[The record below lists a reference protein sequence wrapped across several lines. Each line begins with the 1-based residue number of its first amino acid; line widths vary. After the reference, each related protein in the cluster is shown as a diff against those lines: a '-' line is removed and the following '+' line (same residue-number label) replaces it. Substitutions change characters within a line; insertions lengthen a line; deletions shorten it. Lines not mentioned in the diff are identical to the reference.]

1 LPHPLSLFPD
11 FCTQFAEVL
20 AEGSDAYYK
29 KNLCV
34 QVDQISPGIS
44 ERYLLD
50 PARFQ
55 TELTE
60 YHSYIRD
67 MVQVFQD
74 HLPNSTA
81 HNSTLFADDVLHFS
95 TQLAA
100 VSIQPSDQYITRIM
114 NLIRPNT
121 SSVNK
126 MSRQEGNVSI
136 PVSPNFIFK
145 MTYRMDFSKIM
156 CCMVA
161 LNSVA
166 L

>member
-1 LPHPLSLFPD
+1 
-11 FCTQFAEVL
+11 L
-20 AEGSDAYYK
+20 ACYK
-29 KNLCV
+29 KGLCV

-74 HLPNSTA
+74 HMPNSTA
-81 HNSTLFADDVLHFS
+81 HNATLFADDVLHFS

-100 VSIQPSDQYITRIM
+100 VSTKPG
-114 NLIRPNT
+114 L
-121 SSVNK
+121 
-126 MSRQEGNVSI
+126 
-136 PVSPNFIFK
+136 
-145 MTYRMDFSKIM
+145 
-156 CCMVA
+156 
-161 LNSVA
+161 
-166 L
+166 